1 MQLQRQ
7 LPDAPVS
14 PQSMI
19 CAHCGVRTELSTCRS
34 CGQSA
39 LLKGRYRLLDLVSGE
54 PTAMEYRAVDVRRP
68 DKPLLLRLRPI
79 MGNDPREADAIAA
92 ASASMR
98 AMDHPAVQSWL
109 DVFLVG
115 SDEGKTLCVFTEE
128 PDGARLSSEL
138 LGEPWSISR
147 VVSTLDELLGVAVH
161 VHAMSPAV
169 ALSNL
174 DPRRILRRR
183 DGSLLL
189 THAAPLALRQRGVG
203 AAVCEAPEHRR
214 GQWSPAADIY
224 AIAALGVGLL
234 LGKAPDQLADPGGFL
249 VWASAAERRG
259 PIVPMLTRWLSP
271 DPAARPA
278 TAKAALNELRALV
291 EGPSN
296 RELESRSGLDA
307 AFSLQPGTESSFTY
321 GRIEQPTDGS
331 RAARRALDRTTDVRR
346 ALERNTDVRR
356 ALDRST
362 DITRIQPVVAQSTP
376 EDIVAQSTLGARM
389 LTIGL
394 TVTFALAAVLAVQ
407 STASRMGWI
416 QGDPWVDGGKGGR
429 VEQSSSA
436 LRAEPN

>member
-7 LPDAPVS
+7 LPDPANAS
-14 PQSMI
+14 PSMI
-19 CAHCGVRTELSTCRS
+19 CASCGVRTEQTPCRS

-39 LLKGRYRLLDLVSGE
+39 LLRGRYRLHDLVSGE
-54 PTAMEYRAVDVRRP
+54 PTAMEYRAVDARRP
-68 DKPLLLRLRPI
+68 EKPLLLRLRPI
-79 MGNDPREADAIAA
+79 GGDDPREPEAIAA

-98 AMDHPAVQSWL
+98 AMDHPAVHGWI
-109 DVFLVG
+109 DAFLIG
-115 SDEGKTLCVFTEE
+115 EGGGKTLCVFTEE
-128 PDGARLSSEL
+128 PEGARLSSEL
-138 LGEPWSISR
+138 LGEPWSLSR
-147 VVSTLDELLGVAVH
+147 VVSTLDELLSIAVH

-174 DPRRILRRR
+174 DPRRIVRRR

-189 THAAPLALRQRGVG
+189 THAAPPALRQRGAG

-234 LGKAPDQLADPGGFL
+234 LGKSPDQLADPGGFL

-259 PIVPMLTRWLSP
+259 PIVPLLTRWLSP

-278 TAKAALNELRALV
+278 TAKAALLELRALV
-291 EGPSN
+291 EGPSTH
-296 RELESRSGLDA
+296 ELESRSGLNA
-307 AFSLQPGTESSFTY
+307 AFSLQPGTEASFTY

-346 ALERNTDVRR
+346 ALDRNTDVRR
-356 ALDRST
+356 ALDRNT
-362 DITRIQPVVAQSTP
+362 DVTRIQPVIAQSTP
-376 EDIVAQSTLGARM
+376 EEVVAQSTLGARM

-394 TVTFALAAVLAVQ
+394 SVTFALAAVLAVQ

-416 QGDPWVDGGKGGR
+416 QGDPWVDVARGGN
-429 VEQSSSA
+429 VERSTSA